1 MGLIKG
7 WEDGIMGQP
16 EGSILQIVMPSS
28 LGYGSRGAGEM
39 IPPYSPLV
47 FDIEIVSVK

>member
-16 EGSILQIVMPSS
+16 EGSILQLVMPSS

-39 IPPYSPLV
+39 IPPFSPLV